1 MFSLHASNV
10 RPDDQIL
17 CSGDPRGASAMKTE
31 EDIGPAVNHSF
42 IVSAVFT
49 LSDLTQASPA
59 GHTLDNPNVGSV
71 SSLMITCACV
81 LVYM

>member
-1 MFSLHASNV
+1 MICFHVTVSNV

-42 IVSAVFT
+42 IVSPVLVLA
-49 LSDLTQASPA
+49 LSDQGRSRET
-59 GHTLDNPNVGSV
+59 
-71 SSLMITCACV
+71 
-81 LVYM
+81 